1 MKDVHK
7 LRVDGLFKPSKH
19 HSNIKSKFYSM
30 SKCPNM
36 FYTENNVVRYDDVQV
51 VLLKWNININSRYN
65 QTWFSFCR
73 GSICMV

>member
-36 FYTENNVVRYDDVQV
+36 FYTENNIVR
-51 VLLKWNININSRYN
+51 
-65 QTWFSFCR
+65 QTRRKHC
-73 GSICMV
+73 